1 MKKLEDFRLPEV
13 GSEKV
18 KACMQEA
25 VERALQW
32 QKDIEADGESQPI
45 TVGVLRGTFRT
56 LSDCDFENR
65 ACANYRIKKIVDTV
79 INDITA
85 DEFLDM
91 LNDAYAIAIHAANR
105 DYPEYDKRSYY
116 ALADTP
122 LRSSRARDIVLAFG
136 AYLFKKYEQSNKKL
150 DILTSESCKHI
161 NTALLLLE
169 STYDLCEEEHKEQEA
184 LDILIKQLNPTP
196 HPVEKL
202 LDAMVRY
209 AENLTAKEW
218 SKKRVIGHMIHS
230 KGAAGRYIPYDVYQ
244 KYEKRIDALAMFPEP
259 EKKYSEDNNK
269 SSQVAQEI
277 EPLETH
283 ATATAQDQ
291 TGTDASNS
299 TDTTPPSQS
308 GRGRRAKPLFS
319 DPDVSGQQAA
329 LFLSFLESENLMS
342 NMINCEQDNEI
353 TASFLCF
360 CDHWKNA
367 IDGFKFA
374 AAAGAR
380 FLAEDCALSFDC
392 GIEGYGNILRRENEK
407 ARKPH
412 WNNKVENFL
421 NEHS

>member
-13 GSEKV
+13 ASEKV

-25 VERALQW
+25 VKRALQW

-56 LSDCDFENR
+56 LSDCDFENK

-116 ALADTP
+116 ALADKP
-122 LRSSRARDIVLAFG
+122 SRSSLARDIVLAFG
-136 AYLFKKYEQSNKKL
+136 AYLFKEYEQSKKKL
-150 DILTSESCKHI
+150 DILTSESCQHI
-161 NTALLLLE
+161 HTALLFLE
-169 STYDLCEEEHKEQEA
+169 STYGLCEEEHKEQEA
-184 LDILIKQLNPTP
+184 LDILIKRLNPQP

-209 AENLTAKEW
+209 AENFTANEW
-218 SKKRVIGHMIHS
+218 SKKRVIGHMIHA
-230 KGAAGRYIPYDVYQ
+230 KGAAGRYFPYDVYQ
-244 KYEKRIDALAMFPEP
+244 KYEKRIDDLANFPEP
-259 EKKYSEDNNK
+259 EQMPSQPHQPR
-269 SSQVAQEI
+269 QVAQVM
-277 EPLETH
+277 EPQETH
-283 ATATAQDQ
+283 AAAPAQDL
-291 TGTDASNS
+291 TETNASNS
-299 TDTTPPSQS
+299 PDATPPSQS
-308 GRGRRAKPLFS
+308 GRGRRAKSLFS
-319 DPDVSGQQAA
+319 DPGVSAQQAA
-329 LFLSFLESENLMS
+329 LFLSFLESENLRS
-342 NMINCEQDNEI
+342 KKINCEQNNEI

-360 CDHWKNA
+360 CDYWKNA

-392 GIEGYGNILRRENEK
+392 GINGYGNILNNELK
-407 ARKPH
+407 KIRKPH
-412 WNNKVENFL
+412 WKNKVENFL

>member
-1 MKKLEDFRLPEV
+1 MKKLEDFRLPDV

-25 VERALQW
+25 VKRALQW

-91 LNDAYAIAIHAANR
+91 LNDAYAIAIHAANT

-122 LRSSRARDIVLAFG
+122 SRSSRARDIVLAFG
-136 AYLFKKYEQSNKKL
+136 AYLFKEYEQSNKKL

-169 STYDLCEEEHKEQEA
+169 SIYDLCEEEHKEQEA
-184 LDILIKQLNPTP
+184 LDILIKRLNPPP

-218 SKKRVIGHMIHS
+218 SEKRVIGHMIHS

-277 EPLETH
+277 EPQETH
-283 ATATAQDQ
+283 AAAPAQDL
-291 TGTDASNS
+291 TEANASNS
-299 TDTTPPSQS
+299 TDATPPSQS
-308 GRGRRAKPLFS
+308 RRGRRAKTLFS
-319 DPDVSGQQAA
+319 NPDVSGQQAA
-329 LFLSFLESENLMS
+329 LFLSFLESENLKS
-342 NMINCEQDNEI
+342 NKINCEQDNEI

-360 CDHWKNA
+360 CDHWKNT

-374 AAAGAR
+374 AGAGAR
-380 FLAEDCALSFDC
+380 FLADDCALSFDC
-392 GIEGYGNILRRENEK
+392 VIDGYENILRTENKE

-412 WNNKVENFL
+412 WKNKVKNFL

>member
-1 MKKLEDFRLPEV
+1 MKVLEKLEDYKLPDV

-25 VERALQW
+25 VKRALQW

-122 LRSSRARDIVLAFG
+122 SRSSRARDIVLAFG

-169 STYDLCEEEHKEQEA
+169 SIYVLSDEEHK
-184 LDILIKQLNPTP
+184 
-196 HPVEKL
+196 
-202 LDAMVRY
+202 
-209 AENLTAKEW
+209 
-218 SKKRVIGHMIHS
+218 
-230 KGAAGRYIPYDVYQ
+230 
-244 KYEKRIDALAMFPEP
+244 
-259 EKKYSEDNNK
+259 
-269 SSQVAQEI
+269 
-277 EPLETH
+277 
-283 ATATAQDQ
+283 
-291 TGTDASNS
+291 
-299 TDTTPPSQS
+299 
-308 GRGRRAKPLFS
+308 
-319 DPDVSGQQAA
+319 
-329 LFLSFLESENLMS
+329 
-342 NMINCEQDNEI
+342 
-353 TASFLCF
+353 
-360 CDHWKNA
+360 
-367 IDGFKFA
+367 
-374 AAAGAR
+374 
-380 FLAEDCALSFDC
+380 
-392 GIEGYGNILRRENEK
+392 
-407 ARKPH
+407 
-412 WNNKVENFL
+412 
-421 NEHS
+421 

>member
-18 KACMQEA
+18 KACIQEA
-25 VERALQW
+25 VERALQC
-32 QKDIEADGESQPI
+32 QKDNEADGESQPI

-85 DEFLDM
+85 EEFLDM
-91 LNDAYAIAIHAANR
+91 LNDAYAIAIHAANT

-116 ALADTP
+116 ALADKP
-122 LRSSRARDIVLAFG
+122 SRSSRARDIVLAFG

-169 STYDLCEEEHKEQEA
+169 SIYVLSDEEHKEQEA
-184 LDILIKQLNPTP
+184 LDILIKRLNPPP

-209 AENLTAKEW
+209 AENFTAKEW
-218 SKKRVIGHMIHS
+218 SEKRVIGHMIHS

-277 EPLETH
+277 EPQETH
-283 ATATAQDQ
+283 AAATAQDQ

-299 TDTTPPSQS
+299 TDATPPSQS
-308 GRGRRAKPLFS
+308 KRGRRAKTLFS
-319 DPDVSGQQAA
+319 DPDVSSQQAA

-374 AAAGAR
+374 AGAGAR
-380 FLAEDCALSFDC
+380 FLADDCALNFDC
-392 GIEGYGNILRRENEK
+392 VIGAYENVLRTENEK
-407 ARKPH
+407 GRKPH
-412 WNNKVENFL
+412 WKNQVENFL